1 MSSLQKLI
9 GLCVGAGALAYL
21 IIKRGQES
29 GETETSDTT
38 ESKSLEARSSYID
51 ESKDKALDY
60 PYPGSIKAETFNT
73 TRSFENFKTDGI
85 HNMSISDTLIAA
97 IRNVVGSTALL
108 LLVSENQEKGQM
120 LIGPGLCLC
129 LLPFF
134 STELKEAVETEQIS
148 ESESDDESNS
158 PQNQEPILKPIQI
171 KPKRDSTNPK
181 KAPASKK
188 SGAKK
193 QVAKR
198 NMLKKI
204 TVKKPE
210 TMKKKAKRQV
220 GNKNVE
226 KEPKSGKS
234 KTSAGKLNDNLAEA
248 SEKVSNIGKNLSQVS
263 EKFNLQEMNSQKTS
277 MTDVKKSLIQ
287 TADKLGEVHQNLQK
301 LGDDKPQEELK
312 EVIESAEQLQEHVTL
327 EEADIGKELIK
338 TAKKLDNIH
347 DHVQEFD
354 KPVRGM
360 NKLEKVKKAHDKL
373 EKISN
378 TKKENDK

>member
-29 GETETSDTT
+29 REPETSDTT
-38 ESKSLEARSSYID
+38 ESKYLEARSSYTD
-51 ESKDKALDY
+51 ENKDEALDY
-60 PYPGSIKAETFNT
+60 PYSGSIKAETFNT
-73 TRSFENFKTDGI
+73 TRTFENFKTDGI
-85 HNMSISDTLIAA
+85 PNLSTSDTLIAA

-108 LLVSENQEKGQM
+108 LLVSENQEQGQM

-134 STELKEAVETEQIS
+134 SAEPKKAVETEQIS
-148 ESESDDESNS
+148 ESESDDESKDS
-158 PQNQEPILKPIQI
+158 FQIKPIFKPIQI
-171 KPKRDSTNPK
+171 KPKRDSAIPK
-181 KAPASKK
+181 KSPASKK

-198 NMLKKI
+198 NMVKKI
-204 TVKKPE
+204 AVKKPE
-210 TMKKKAKRQV
+210 TLKKKGNSQV

-287 TADKLGEVHQNLQK
+287 TADKLGEVHQDLKK

-347 DHVQEFD
+347 EHVQEFD